1 MYTIRFC
8 RDHLSGSRGRVSVL
22 KNAPCQV
29 LQRTR
34 FDSEE
39 CSLSSVLNFTPS
51 YLQEVILHIYRRYK
65 LLCTQSVFVVTIFPT
80 VEDTFRFYK
89 LLLVICYNFT
99 PPHIQEVQ
107 VAIYTIR
114 FFVVTIF
121 PTVEDAFWFFN
132 SLLVMCDNVTPPYLE
147 EVQVAMYTIRFF
159 VVTIFPTVED
169 AFRF

>member
-1 MYTIRFC
+1 MRFDSSNRSSSSVTTTGGTSPYLQEVQVDMYTIRFC

-114 FFVVTIF
+114 FL
-121 PTVEDAFWFFN
+121 
-132 SLLVMCDNVTPPYLE
+132 S
-147 EVQVAMYTIRFF
+147 
-159 VVTIFPTVED
+159 
-169 AFRF
+169 